1 MTTILSEKKLSRVCK
16 IHIIQDSDPISPFE
30 EDACFG
36 EVIFR
41 SKLGYGVGHKIV
53 SDEEV
58 RDLFEEHCKT
68 SLYLPLYAYIHSG
81 ISLSTSKSNYPFTCP
96 WDTSYAGFIHIPFTK
111 VRTEYNVKK
120 ITKAIKEKA
129 YSVLESE
136 IKMYN
141 QLLSGD
147 VYGFITKNIQGDEL
161 DSCWGFY
168 GTNPMSNG
176 MSEHIAEEYHPLLIA
191 AANNIEY

>member
-1 MTTILSEKKLSRVCK
+1 
-16 IHIIQDSDPISPFE
+16 
-30 EDACFG
+30 
-36 EVIFR
+36 
-41 SKLGYGVGHKIV
+41 
-53 SDEEV
+53 
-58 RDLFEEHCKT
+58 
-68 SLYLPLYAYIHSG
+68 
-81 ISLSTSKSNYPFTCP
+81 
-96 WDTSYAGFIHIPFTK
+96 
-111 VRTEYNVKK
+111 
-120 ITKAIKEKA
+120 
-129 YSVLESE
+129 
-136 IKMYN
+136 MYN